1 MTFDAEALLPDVEA
15 IVGSYLRQHPA
26 VKTLGA
32 KVVGETPSD
41 KSKCWVTVTQ
51 LDDPAVEDHY
61 SDYLIGWMG
70 QFDCYAGATGGQ
82 GEASL
87 LTRTVRQALKEMPD
101 ATLEGIVVSRTR
113 FLSCPRLLDTDLEPA
128 RQRFALTAELRVH
141 PA

>member
-1 MTFDAEALLPDVEA
+1 MIPDVEA
-15 IVGSYLRQHPA
+15 VVGAYLRQYPA

-32 KVVGETPSD
+32 KVTGETPTD
-41 KSKCWVTVTQ
+41 KSKPWVCVTQ
-51 LDDPAVEDHY
+51 LDDPAVEDHH

-87 LTRTVRQALKEMPD
+87 LTRTVRRALKEMP
-101 ATLEGIVVSRTR
+101 AVPLEGLVVSRAR
-113 FLSCPRLLDTDLEPA
+113 FLSCPRIPDTDLEPA

-141 PA
+141 PS